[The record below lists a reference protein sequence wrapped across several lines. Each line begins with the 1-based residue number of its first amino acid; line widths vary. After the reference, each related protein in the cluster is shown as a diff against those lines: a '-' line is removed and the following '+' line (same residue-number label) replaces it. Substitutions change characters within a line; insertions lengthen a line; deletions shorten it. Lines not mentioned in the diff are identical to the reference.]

1 MYLLAQFVK
10 KGKQINQHS
19 IFMDSIYFI
28 AGINSE
34 FSAEARSCWCYFY
47 RNKRTHIAE
56 TLGRKWI
63 KRRSGGGVDVIN

>member
-34 FSAEARSCWCYFY
+34 FSAEARGVAGVTFIGI
-47 RNKRTHIAE
+47 NGH
-56 TLGRKWI
+56 TLPKH
-63 KRRSGGGVDVIN
+63 